1 MNVEYTLNYLIKRGA
16 KPEKTVLGVPLYGRA
31 FSLENPHDNEMGART
46 GDTSFS
52 GPYTRE
58 DGFMGY
64 NEICE
69 ELKEPN
75 NGWNITFDKHH
86 QAPYMKKGVK
96 WISYDDEISIRKK
109 SQFAYDQGLAG
120 VMTWSID
127 TDDFTGVCSG
137 HKFPLLR
144 AINNALYMRSQGI
157 ADKAGAVATS
167 FSVFALILSAVAV
180 LGYNVRQL

>member
-1 MNVEYTLNYLIKRGA
+1 MRLCIPDNFKKSVKYPIVNNINHRPDEKGQDLFLNVEYTLNYLLKRGA

-31 FSLENPHDNEMGART
+31 FSIENPHDNGMGARA

-75 NGWNITFDKHH
+75 NGWNITFDEHH
-86 QAPYMKKGVK
+86 QVTT
-96 WISYDDEISIRKK
+96 K
-109 SQFAYDQGLAG
+109 SH
-120 VMTWSID
+120 S
-127 TDDFTGVCSG
+127 
-137 HKFPLLR
+137 
-144 AINNALYMRSQGI
+144 
-157 ADKAGAVATS
+157 
-167 FSVFALILSAVAV
+167 
-180 LGYNVRQL
+180 